1 MNGGF
6 LHSEFP
12 RIESYSGLDDEL
24 SLLCAQFIAHI
35 DVERGLSKATVSAYR
50 SDLKDY
56 IEWLRERQI
65 AQISQITRD
74 DIEQYIASK
83 ASLGAASRTRKLAS
97 IHEFHK
103 FCVSSGFAKADVS
116 ESVKAPKIAR
126 TLPDV
131 LTVDE
136 VKQLLEAASVGTGE
150 DPISQRDRALLE
162 FMYATGARVSEAV
175 GLNCADVDFENQVV
189 RIFGKGSKE
198 RLVPFGRY
206 AKEALIAYLNSGRTT
221 LQSKATGKPELEA
234 VFLNKRGRRLS
245 RQSVWEI
252 MQTVAD
258 RAGITKQIHPHSLR
272 HSYATHLLEGGA
284 DVRTV
289 QELLG
294 HASVMTTQIYTHIS
308 SVGLIEA
315 YTMAHPRA
323 R

>member
-1 MNGGF
+1 MEASVNDR
-6 LHSEFP
+6 LQ
-12 RIESYSGLDDEL
+12 
-24 SLLCAQFIAHI
+24 LCYEQFIVHI
-35 DVERGLSKATVSAYR
+35 DVERGLSQATVSAYR

-56 IEWLRERQI
+56 IEWLGERGI
-65 AQISQITRD
+65 TAISRVTRD
-74 DIEQYIASK
+74 DVEQFIASK
-83 ASLGAASRTRKLAS
+83 AALGAASRTRKLAA

-103 FCVSSGFAKADVS
+103 FCVSSGFVETDVS

-126 TLPDV
+126 NLPEV
-131 LTVDE
+131 LSVDE
-136 VKQLLEAASVGTGE
+136 VSRLLETASVGTGE
-150 DPISQRDRALLE
+150 DPVSQRDRALLE

-175 GLNCADVDFENQVV
+175 GLNIANLDFENRVV
-189 RIFGKGSKE
+189 RIFGKGAKE
-198 RLVPFGRY
+198 RLVPFGQY
-206 AKEALIAYLNSGRTT
+206 AADALTTYLNSGRGT
-221 LQSKATGKPELEA
+221 LSQKATGRPELEA

-252 MQTVAD
+252 MQTVAS

-272 HSYATHLLEGGA
+272 HSFATHLLEGGA

-315 YTMAHPRA
+315 YTLAHPRA